1 MYEIIKGIID
11 TRNYN
16 LSDLEERICKLYALG
31 KLNETAMTELLSLAA
46 ENTNDALNMD
56 IAERIVALENRVS
69 AIEGQGIRAWNKDTP
84 TAKGQVVLY
93 DIDNDGV
100 LDRVRYDGGRAT
112 TTSRPGNIEGWVVVD
127 SSGTPT
133 HTIAKVNGEIVLTPI
148 EE

>member
-1 MYEIIKGIID
+1 MYEIIKGIINS
-11 TRNYN
+11 RNYN
-16 LSDLEERICKLYALG
+16 LSDLEGRIVKLYAMG
-31 KLNETAMTELLSLAA
+31 KLTDEQMEELLSLAA

-93 DIDNDGV
+93 DIDSDGV
-100 LDRVRYDGGRAT
+100 FDRVRYDGGRAT

-133 HTIAKVNGEIVLTPI
+133 HTISKVDGQIVLTPI
-148 EE
+148 E